1 MSMKKQWQK
10 LRQLI
15 AETGLQGHD
24 YLALLN
30 EEGEVLC
37 CNAKLNKKFGF
48 KTEGGPQSFYG
59 IIHPA
64 DWDSLYKAIT
74 TAKTKP
80 APVTTGL
87 VVKNGNDTTV
97 SWQISYLC
105 GDNGRAE
112 FFISGKI
119 TECATQYPDR
129 KKEVKHNSIILLH
142 NSSGSLINIFPS
154 ATAQGNNITQL
165 WNASSEVRNTRG
177 GVVTQ
182 DELPFLRVLQ
192 TGKAHAEVLVIRE
205 AGSPFRRLHFS
216 AEPLFCANGKN
227 IEQVI
232 TVVTEIQQPA
242 PEANRTADVPN
253 MANRIMAD
261 SPFPFWI
268 MDKDNVLLY
277 ANKAFFS
284 FFKADEEYSLNKT
297 IIELLPLT
305 VSKLFYGNSFGGN
318 TTGRKNA
325 ATEVVHADGSGK
337 HELLVSF
344 FTTGS
349 DGGMPLTVCAAT
361 DLTGKIAQDKKIKEA
376 YDRLLFIGRATNDA
390 IWEWDMITGHT
401 YRNDV
406 LMDMIGYHMEK
417 PSGIAWWLRRIH
429 PEDRTRVEENIKNCT
444 DENMLS
450 WQDEYRFK
458 CAGGEYKFIRDKGFI
473 IYENGLPVKMIG
485 SLQDVSGFKEL
496 EQELLAEK
504 LQRQQEISET
514 VIKAQENERTLI
526 GNELHDNVN
535 QLLSTARLFVGL
547 LTPETEEEKSIR
559 EKSMEYIMTAIDE
572 IRKLSKELVMPR
584 LKDEGLVHC
593 VEALLDDLQATTGIR
608 TKFVFDAEVD
618 LLSPGK
624 KVALFRI
631 IQEQVKNI
639 TKYSQAK
646 NVDMLLQ
653 KSHDKILLSVK
664 DDGVGFDM
672 TVNREG
678 IGLFNISE
686 RVKFYSG
693 TTEVVSA
700 PGEGCALTIL
710 IPFGEPVIELAQ
722 TAATG

>member
-1 MSMKKQWQK
+1 MKKQWQK

-15 AETGLQGHD
+15 AETGPQGHD
-24 YLALLN
+24 YLALLS
-30 EEGEVLC
+30 EQGEVLC
-37 CNAKLNKKFGF
+37 CNARMSKKFGF
-48 KTEGGPQSFYG
+48 KNEDGPFSFYG
-59 IIHPA
+59 IVSPA
-64 DWDSLYKAIT
+64 YWNNLSKAIRS
-74 TAKTKP
+74 AKSSP
-80 APVTTGL
+80 VPVTEAM
-87 VVKNGNDTTV
+87 VVKNGSDTLVT
-97 SWQISYLC
+97 WQIIFLS
-105 GDNGRAE
+105 GNNGSAE

-119 TECATQYPDR
+119 AETIHQHTVQNP
-129 KKEVKHNSIILLH
+129 EVKQNSMILLH
-142 NSSGSLINIFPS
+142 NSSGTLINIFPS
-154 ATAQGNNITQL
+154 AMAQGNTITQL
-165 WNASSEVRNTRG
+165 WNASSEIRNTRG
-177 GVVTQ
+177 GIVMQ

-192 TGKAHAEVLVIRE
+192 TGRAHSEVLAVSE
-205 AGSPFRRLHFS
+205 PGGSFRWLYFS
-216 AEPLFCANGKN
+216 AGPVFDATGKN

-232 TVVTEIQQPA
+232 TVVTEVPQP
-242 PEANRTADVPN
+242 PTGTNKTVDVPN
-253 MANRIMAD
+253 MANRIIAD

-268 MDKDNVLLY
+268 MDKDNFLLY
-277 ANKAFFS
+277 ANKAFFT
-284 FFKADEEYSLNKT
+284 FFNADEESSLHNS
-297 IIELLPLT
+297 ILELLPLT
-305 VSKLFYGNSFGGN
+305 VSKLFYGNSLGGN
-318 TTGRKNA
+318 ITGRKNA
-325 ATEVVHADGSGK
+325 ATEMVHQDGSGK

-344 FTTGS
+344 FTTEGE
-349 DGGMPLTVCAAT
+349 GGMPITVCVTT
-361 DLTGKIAQDKKIKEA
+361 DMTGKVAQDKKIKEA

-390 IWEWDMITGHT
+390 IWEWDMISGQT

-429 PEDRTRVEENIKNCT
+429 PEDRNRVEENIKNCT
-444 DENMLS
+444 DGNMLS

-458 CAGGEYKFIRDKGFI
+458 CADGEYKFIRDKGFI

-504 LQRQQEISET
+504 LLRQQEISEA

-584 LKDEGLVHC
+584 LKDEGLVQC
-593 VEALLDDLQATTGIR
+593 VTMLLDDLKATTGIH
-608 TKFVFDAEVD
+608 TKFVFDSDVD
-618 LLSPGK
+618 LLSTGK

-631 IQEQVKNI
+631 IQEQIKNI

-646 NVDMLLQ
+646 HAEMLLQ
-653 KSHDKILLSVK
+653 KKHDNILLVIK

-672 TVNREG
+672 GMKQEG

-693 TTEVVSA
+693 TTEVESA
-700 PGEGCALTIL
+700 PGQGCTITIT
-710 IPFGEPVIELAQ
+710 IPFGEPVIELGQ